1 MRFKKANGVFS
12 QYILEVKDIIAQ
24 KLPPT
29 LGDLKQA
36 IMREYNQVNQMIF
49 KVGVIEQKVNIFDN
63 NILILAKH
71 RRISV
76 LKIIDESDGALSNTV
91 DRILIEKSKALLQKN
106 FGERFGFEI
115 QLIIKDY
122 IASKEMS
129 VTLILLD
136 KNVEEYLTG

>member
-91 DRILIEKSKALLQKN
+91 DRILIEKSKALLQKIL
-106 FGERFGFEI
+106 ESDSDLRF
-115 QLIIKDY
+115 
-122 IASKEMS
+122 
-129 VTLILLD
+129 
-136 KNVEEYLTG
+136 N